1 MGFRSSMGAL
11 VILTTTV
18 LLCNAVANAGDT
30 EAEVTVLVQNS
41 ARISAPIMNKA
52 LLETSRI
59 FRAAGIDIVWV
70 QCAGGLGTVDD
81 SCHRVPGPK
90 QFVLHIVS
98 KGKTSSDL
106 VFGLAFLNEAG
117 DGKYSD
123 VFLDR
128 IKEAH
133 LASGADMSRL
143 LGTIAAHEL
152 GHLLLGNH
160 AHSSAGVMTPVW
172 KSATLRRE
180 DMGCLW
186 FTPDQAARMR
196 ARIGDVERASMRW
209 SGPLMSNIR
218 LEH

>member
-1 MGFRSSMGAL
+1 MGFRRSMGAL
-11 VILTTTV
+11 VIIAATV
-18 LLCNAVANAGDT
+18 LLCEVGAHAGDT
-30 EAEVTVLVQNS
+30 DAAITVLVQNS

-59 FRAAGIDIVWV
+59 FHAAGIDIAWM
-70 QCAGGLGTVDD
+70 QCAGGFGRVDD
-81 SCHRVPGPK
+81 ACHRTPGPK

-106 VFGLAFLNEAG
+106 VFGLAFLDEAG
-117 DGKYSD
+117 EGKYSD
-123 VFLDR
+123 VFVDR
-128 IKEAH
+128 IEEVH
-133 LASGADMSRL
+133 LASGADVSRL
-143 LGTIAAHEL
+143 LGTVAAHEL

-160 AHSSAGVMTPVW
+160 AHSYVGVMTPVW

-186 FTPDQAARMR
+186 FTPEQATRMR
-196 ARIGDVERASMRW
+196 ARIGDVERASLRW
-209 SGPLMSNIR
+209 SGPLMSNIH